1 MKAEVNSAKTLVILI
16 FQRSIYSLFRPNR
29 ASARRIRLLFGLY
42 PPPMTRSMP
51 FPITNPSLAR
61 ALAQRGYAEPTSVQ
75 SAVLAPETDGR
86 DLLVSA
92 QTGSGKTVAFG
103 LALANTVMGESATM
117 PATQAPLVL
126 VIAPTRE
133 LALQVHS
140 ELSWLYEFTGARIL
154 SCVGG
159 MDARREARLLAAGC
173 HIVVGTPGRLKD
185 HIERGNLRLNELEAV
200 VLDEADE
207 MLDLGFREELEFI
220 LSTAPAS
227 RRTLLFSATIAR
239 EIAALARTYQ
249 HNALRIDTAAAN
261 QPHADIEYRAIR
273 TLGHELEA
281 ALVNILRAQDNRA
294 LVFCATRDTVRT
306 LHANLTTRGFTAVAL
321 SGELSQGERNAALS
335 ALRESRAQV
344 CIATDV
350 AARGLDLPD
359 LDLVIHAD
367 LPTNKAT
374 FLHRSG
380 RTGRAGR
387 KGVSVLLVPPTKRR
401 RAELLLREANAVAI
415 WQDPPTVEDIHAK
428 DEERLL
434 NHPLLQ
440 DETNELNLEL
450 ANKLLA
456 RSSPEMIALAFAKLA
471 QARLPAPARVTI
483 LPPEP
488 QARPVRSPRIGNNA
502 SHAASSGHGTWFRL
516 PLGRKQNADP
526 RWLIPL
532 ICKAGGVTKQEI
544 GSIRIFDRETKFEIA
559 AHAAHG
565 FAEAASQQGE
575 AQIQPAAPPG
585 TPQARRPH
593 TDDGAAR
600 PAHSYKKAPSKPYA
614 PKVGGKLTEQQRR
627 RNNKNART

>member
-1 MKAEVNSAKTLVILI
+1 
-16 FQRSIYSLFRPNR
+16 
-29 ASARRIRLLFGLY
+29 
-42 PPPMTRSMP
+42 MP
-51 FPITNPSLAR
+51 FPVTNASLAR

-75 SAVLAPETDGR
+75 SAVLAPETEGR

-103 LALANTVMGESATM
+103 LALASTVLGENEAM

-133 LALQVHS
+133 LALQVHA
-140 ELSWLYEFTGARIL
+140 ELTWLYEFAGARIL

-159 MDARREARLLAAGC
+159 MDARREAKLLHGGC
-173 HIVVGTPGRLKD
+173 HFVVGTPGRLKD
-185 HIERGNLRLNELEAV
+185 HIERGNLRLSELEAV

-220 LSTAPAS
+220 LSAAPEG

-249 HNALRIDTAAAN
+249 QNALRIDTVAAN
-261 QPHADIEYRAIR
+261 QPHADIEYRAVR
-273 TLGHELEA
+273 VVAHELEA
-281 ALVNILRAQDNRA
+281 ALVNILRAQDSRA
-294 LVFCATRDTVRT
+294 LVFCATRDNVRT
-306 LHANLTTRGFTAVAL
+306 LHANLVARGFTAAAL
-321 SGELSQGERNAALS
+321 SGELSQAERNAALS
-335 ALRESRAQV
+335 ALRDGRAQV

-387 KGVSVLLVPPTKRR
+387 KGVSVLLVPHMRRR
-401 RAELLLREANAVAI
+401 RAEMLLREANANAI
-415 WQDPPTVEDIHAK
+415 WVDPPTPEDIRAK

-434 NHPLLQ
+434 NHPLLG
-440 DETNELNLEL
+440 ETPNE
-450 ANKLLA
+450 A
-456 RSSPEMIALAFAKLA
+456 ALALAARLLERTAPDVIASAFVKLA
-471 QARLPAPARVTI
+471 QAHLPIPAHVTI

-488 QARPVRSPRIGNNA
+488 AARPARAPRASTSHGPGPSPRATVSN
-502 SHAASSGHGTWFRL
+502 GTWFRL
-516 PLGRKQNADP
+516 ALGRKQNADP
-526 RWLIPL
+526 RWLVPL
-532 ICKAGGVTKQEI
+532 ICKAGGITKQEI

-559 AHAAHG
+559 PHAAQA
-565 FAEAASQQGE
+565 FAASAAAQGE
-575 AQIQPAAPPG
+575 AQIQPASPPGSAPP
-585 TPQARRPH
+585 RPH
-593 TDDGAAR
+593 FDGPAKPAFNKQKGPAKPHAA
-600 PAHSYKKAPSKPYA
+600 KPYA
-614 PKVGGKLTEQQRR
+614 AKHDGKLNEQQRR
-627 RNNKNART
+627 RRNKAGKP

>member
-1 MKAEVNSAKTLVILI
+1 MA
-16 FQRSIYSLFRPNR
+16 
-29 ASARRIRLLFGLY
+29 
-42 PPPMTRSMP
+42 
-51 FPITNPSLAR
+51 FPVTNPSLVR
-61 ALAQRGYAEPTSVQ
+61 ALAQRGYAEPTAVQ
-75 SAVLAPETDGR
+75 SAVLAPETEGR

-103 LALANTVMGESATM
+103 LALASTILGENSTL
-117 PATQAPLVL
+117 PATHAPLVL

-133 LALQVHS
+133 LALQVHA
-140 ELSWLYEFTGARIL
+140 ELSWLYEFTGGRIL

-159 MDARREARLLAAGC
+159 MDARREARLLAGGC

-185 HIERGNLRLNELEAV
+185 HIERGNLRLAELEAV

-220 LSTAPAS
+220 LSEAPED

-249 HNALRIDTAAAN
+249 QNALRIDTAAAN

-273 TLGHELEA
+273 VLGTELEA
-281 ALVNILRAQDNRA
+281 ALVNILRMQDSRA
-294 LVFCATRDTVRT
+294 LVFCATRDSVRN
-306 LHANLTTRGFTAVAL
+306 LHASLMARGFTAVAL
-321 SGELSQGERNAALS
+321 SGELSQAERNAALS
-335 ALRESRAQV
+335 ALRDARAQV

-387 KGVSVLLVPPTKRR
+387 KGVSILLVPPQKRR
-401 RAELLLREANAVAI
+401 RAEMLLREANAEAL
-415 WQDPPTVEDIHAK
+415 WQDPPRPEDIRAR

-434 NHPLLQ
+434 SHPLLS
-440 DETNELNLEL
+440 ETPDSAAQAL
-450 ANKLLA
+450 ARKLLERA
-456 RSSPEMIALAFAKLA
+456 APEAIAAAFAKLA
-471 QARLPAPARVTI
+471 QASLPAPLNITI

-488 QARPVRSPRIGNNA
+488 ARPTRATRTANNA
-502 SHAASSGHGTWFRL
+502 AHPASGNGTWFRL

-526 RWLIPL
+526 RWLVPL
-532 ICKAGGVTKQEI
+532 ICKAGGITKQEI

-559 AHAAHG
+559 PGAARA
-565 FAEAASQQGE
+565 FAATAAAQGE
-575 AQIQPAAPPG
+575 ARIEPAAPPG
-585 TPQARRPH
+585 SAPPRPH
-593 TDDGAAR
+593 FEG
-600 PAHSYKKAPSKPYA
+600 PAKPSFKKKAPAKPRA
-614 PKVGGKLTEQQRR
+614 AKADGKPNEQQRR
-627 RNNKNART
+627 RRNQAKKF

>member
-1 MKAEVNSAKTLVILI
+1 
-16 FQRSIYSLFRPNR
+16 
-29 ASARRIRLLFGLY
+29 
-42 PPPMTRSMP
+42 MP

-61 ALAQRGYAEPTSVQ
+61 ALAQRGYNEPTSVQ
-75 SAVLAPETDGR
+75 SAVLTPETEGR

-103 LALANTVMGESATM
+103 LALAHTVLGENTTM

-133 LALQVHS
+133 LALQVHA
-140 ELSWLYEFTGARIL
+140 ELTWLYEYTGARIL

-220 LSTAPAS
+220 LSTAPTS

-239 EIAALARTYQ
+239 EIAALARAYQ
-249 HNALRIDTAAAN
+249 HNALRIDTVAAN

-273 TLGHELEA
+273 ALGHELEA

-306 LHANLTTRGFTAVAL
+306 LHANLTARGFTAVAL

-401 RAELLLREANAVAI
+401 RAELLLREANAVAN
-415 WQDPPTVEDIHAK
+415 WQDPPTAEDIRAK

-434 NHPLLQ
+434 NHPLLLDPV
-440 DETNELNLEL
+440 DEAGL
-450 ANKLLA
+450 ALAQKLLE
-456 RSSPEMIALAFAKLA
+456 RGGPEAIAMAFARLA

-502 SHAASSGHGTWFRL
+502 AHAGSAGHGTWFRL

-532 ICKAGGVTKQEI
+532 ICKAGGITKQEI

-565 FAEAASQQGE
+565 FADTAAQQNE

-585 TPQARRPH
+585 SPQAPRPH
-593 TDDGAAR
+593 TDNGAAK
-600 PAHSYKKAPSKPYA
+600 PTHSYKKAPSKPYA
-614 PKVGGKLTEQQRR
+614 PKAGGKLSEQQRR
-627 RNNKNART
+627 RRNKTARA

>member
-1 MKAEVNSAKTLVILI
+1 
-16 FQRSIYSLFRPNR
+16 
-29 ASARRIRLLFGLY
+29 
-42 PPPMTRSMP
+42 MP
-51 FPITNPSLAR
+51 FPMTNASLAR

-75 SAVLAPETDGR
+75 SAVLAPETSGR

-103 LALANTVMGESATM
+103 LALAETIMGESATM

-133 LALQVHS
+133 LALQVHA
-140 ELSWLYEFTGARIL
+140 ELTWLYEFAGARIL

-220 LSTAPAS
+220 LSAAPAS

-249 HNALRIDTAAAN
+249 HNALRIDTVAAN
-261 QPHADIEYRAIR
+261 QPHADIEYRAVR
-273 TLGHELEA
+273 ALGHELEA
-281 ALVNILRAQDNRA
+281 ALVNLLRAQDSRA
-294 LVFCATRDTVRT
+294 LVFCATRDNVRT
-306 LHANLTTRGFTAVAL
+306 LHANLTARGFTTAAL

-335 ALRESRAQV
+335 ALRDGRAQV

-387 KGVSVLLVPPTKRR
+387 KGVSILLVPPTKRR
-401 RAELLLREANAVAI
+401 RAEMLLREANAVAI
-415 WQDPPTVEDIHAK
+415 WQDPPTPEDIRAK

-440 DETNELNLEL
+440 EPLDEAGQEF
-450 ANKLLA
+450 AQKLLA
-456 RSSPEMIALAFAKLA
+456 RSSPETIAIAFARLA
-471 QARLPAPARVTI
+471 QTRLPAPAKITI
-483 LPPEP
+483 LAPEP
-488 QARPVRSPRIGNNA
+488 PARPVRSPRLANSPAHTPHGN
-502 SHAASSGHGTWFRL
+502 GTWFRL

-532 ICKAGGVTKQEI
+532 ICKAGGVTKQDI
-544 GSIRIFDRETKFEIA
+544 GTIRIFDRETKFEIA
-559 AHAAHG
+559 PQVAHS
-565 FAEAASQQGE
+565 FAEVAAQQNE

-585 TPQARRPH
+585 SAHKPRPH
-593 TDDGAAR
+593 TDEAAPK
-600 PAHSYKKAPSKPYA
+600 PAHSFKKAPSKPYA
-614 PKVGGKLTEQQRR
+614 PKAGATGKLSEQQRR
-627 RNNKNART
+627 RKNKASRA

>member
-1 MKAEVNSAKTLVILI
+1 
-16 FQRSIYSLFRPNR
+16 
-29 ASARRIRLLFGLY
+29 
-42 PPPMTRSMP
+42 MP
-51 FPITNPSLAR
+51 FPVTNPSLAR
-61 ALAQRGYAEPTSVQ
+61 ALAQRGYAEPTAVQ
-75 SAVLAPETDGR
+75 SAVLAPETEGR

-103 LALANTVMGESATM
+103 LALAGTVLGENEAM

-133 LALQVHS
+133 LALQVHA
-140 ELSWLYEFTGARIL
+140 ELTWLYEFAHARIL
-154 SCVGG
+154 ACVGG
-159 MDARREARLLAAGC
+159 MDARREARLLAQGC

-185 HIERGNLRLNELEAV
+185 HIERGNLRLDELEAV

-220 LSTAPAS
+220 LASAPED

-249 HNALRIDTAAAN
+249 QNALRIDTVAAN

-273 TLGHELEA
+273 VLGHELEA
-281 ALVNILRAQDNRA
+281 ALVNLLRVQDSRA
-294 LVFCATRDTVRT
+294 LVFCATRDHVRT
-306 LHANLTTRGFTAVAL
+306 LHANLMARGFTAVAL
-321 SGELSQGERNAALS
+321 SGELSQAERNAALT

-387 KGVSVLLVPPTKRR
+387 KGVSILLVPPAKRR
-401 RAELLLREANAVAI
+401 RAELLLREANAEAV
-415 WQDPPTVEDIHAK
+415 WQDPPTPADIRAK

-434 NHPLLQ
+434 NQASLSETP
-440 DETNELNLEL
+440 DEAGQAL
-450 ANKLLA
+450 ARKLLERA
-456 RSSPEMIALAFAKLA
+456 SPEAIAAAFVKLA
-471 QARLPAPARVTI
+471 EAHLPAPANVTI
-483 LPPEP
+483 LPPEAP
-488 QARPVRSPRIGNNA
+488 SRPVRAPREPRGAGPRHQEDGN
-502 SHAASSGHGTWFRL
+502 GTWFRL

-532 ICKAGGVTKQEI
+532 ICKAGGITKQEI
-544 GSIRIFDRETKFEIA
+544 GAIRIFDRETKFEIA
-559 AHAAHG
+559 AHAAQA
-565 FAEAASQQGE
+565 FAQASANQGE
-575 AQIQPAAPPG
+575 AQIAPAAPPG
-585 TPQARRPH
+585 AAPSRPRF
-593 TDDGAAR
+593 DG
-600 PAHSYKKAPSKPYA
+600 PAKPAFAKKAPAKPHA
-614 PKVGGKLTEQQRR
+614 AKPHSAKPDGKLSEQQRR
-627 RNNKNART
+627 RRNKAERP

>member
-1 MKAEVNSAKTLVILI
+1 
-16 FQRSIYSLFRPNR
+16 
-29 ASARRIRLLFGLY
+29 
-42 PPPMTRSMP
+42 MP
-51 FPITNPSLAR
+51 FPMTNASLAR
-61 ALAQRGYAEPTSVQ
+61 ALTQRGYAEPTSVQ
-75 SAVLAPETDGR
+75 SAVLAPETSGR

-103 LALANTVMGESATM
+103 LALAETILGESETM
-117 PATQAPLVL
+117 PATHAPLVL

-133 LALQVHS
+133 LALQVHA
-140 ELSWLYEFTGARIL
+140 ELTWLYEFTGARIL

-159 MDARREARLLAAGC
+159 MDARREARLLSAGC

-220 LSTAPAS
+220 LSAAPAT

-249 HNALRIDTAAAN
+249 HNALRIDTVAAN
-261 QPHADIEYRAIR
+261 QPHADIEYRAVR
-273 TLGHELEA
+273 ALGHELEA
-281 ALVNILRAQDNRA
+281 ALVNLLRVQDNRA

-306 LHANLTTRGFTAVAL
+306 LHANLTARGFTAAAL

-335 ALRESRAQV
+335 ALREGRAQV

-387 KGVSVLLVPPTKRR
+387 KGVSILLVPPTKRR
-401 RAELLLREANAVAI
+401 RAEMLLREANAVAI
-415 WQDPPTVEDIHAK
+415 WQDPPTAEDIRAK

-434 NHPLLQ
+434 NHPHLQ
-440 DETNELNLEL
+440 DPVDEAGLEF
-450 ANKLLA
+450 ARTLLA
-456 RSSPEMIALAFAKLA
+456 RSSPETVAAAFARLA
-471 QARLPAPARVTI
+471 QARLPAPARITI

-488 QARPVRSPRIGNNA
+488 QARPVRAPRLGNNA
-502 SHAASSGHGTWFRL
+502 AHGTHGGHGTWFRL

-526 RWLIPL
+526 RWLVPL
-532 ICKAGGVTKQEI
+532 ICKAGGVTKQDI
-544 GSIRIFDRETKFEIA
+544 GTIRIFDRETKFEIA
-559 AHAAHG
+559 SHVAHG
-565 FAEAASQQGE
+565 FAEAASQQSE
-575 AQIQPAAPPG
+575 AQIMPAAPPG
-585 TPQARRPH
+585 SAAPPRPH
-593 TDDGAAR
+593 TDNGAAK
-600 PAHSYKKAPSKPYA
+600 PAHSFKKAPSKPYA
-614 PKVGGKLTEQQRR
+614 PKAGGKLTEQQRR
-627 RNNKNART
+627 RRNKAGRA

>member
-1 MKAEVNSAKTLVILI
+1 
-16 FQRSIYSLFRPNR
+16 
-29 ASARRIRLLFGLY
+29 
-42 PPPMTRSMP
+42 MP
-51 FPITNPSLAR
+51 FPMTNASLAR
-61 ALAQRGYAEPTSVQ
+61 ALDQRGYAEPTSVQ
-75 SAVLAPETDGR
+75 SAVLAPETSGR

-103 LALANTVMGESATM
+103 LALAETVMGESNTM
-117 PATQAPLVL
+117 PATHAPLVL

-140 ELSWLYEFTGARIL
+140 ELTWLYEFTGARIL

-159 MDARREARLLAAGC
+159 MDARREARLLAAGS

-207 MLDLGFREELEFI
+207 MLDLGFRDELEFI
-220 LSTAPAS
+220 LSAAPAS

-249 HNALRIDTAAAN
+249 HNALRIDTVAAN

-273 TLGHELEA
+273 ALGHELEA
-281 ALVNILRAQDNRA
+281 ALVNLLRLQDNRA

-306 LHANLTTRGFTAVAL
+306 LHANLTARGFTAAAL

-335 ALRESRAQV
+335 ALREGRAQV

-387 KGVSVLLVPPTKRR
+387 KGVSILLVPPTKRR
-401 RAELLLREANAVAI
+401 RAEMLLREANAVAI
-415 WQDPPTVEDIHAK
+415 WQDPPTPEDIRAK

-434 NHPLLQ
+434 NHALLQ
-440 DETNELNLEL
+440 DTVDDAGLEL
-450 ANKLLA
+450 AQKLLA
-456 RSSPEMIALAFAKLA
+456 RSSPEAIALAFAKLA
-471 QARLPAPARVTI
+471 QTRLPAPAKITI

-488 QARPVRSPRIGNNA
+488 QTRPVRSPRIGNNVA
-502 SHAASSGHGTWFRL
+502 HAPHGGNGTWFRL

-532 ICKAGGVTKQEI
+532 ICKAGGVTKQDI
-544 GSIRIFDRETKFEIA
+544 GSIRIFDRETKFEISSQ
-559 AHAAHG
+559 AAHG
-565 FAEAASQQGE
+565 FAEAAALQSE

-585 TPQARRPH
+585 TAAPTRPH
-593 TDDGAAR
+593 TDSGAAK
-600 PAHSYKKAPSKPYA
+600 PAHSFKKAPTKPYA
-614 PKVGGKLTEQQRR
+614 PKTDGKLTEQQRR
-627 RNNKNART
+627 RRNKAGFAGKPSK

>member
-1 MKAEVNSAKTLVILI
+1 MA
-16 FQRSIYSLFRPNR
+16 
-29 ASARRIRLLFGLY
+29 
-42 PPPMTRSMP
+42 
-51 FPITNPSLAR
+51 FPVTNPSLAR
-61 ALAQRGYAEPTSVQ
+61 ALAQRGYAEPTAVQ
-75 SAVLAPETDGR
+75 SAVLAPETEGR

-103 LALANTVMGESATM
+103 LALASTVLGESETM
-117 PATQAPLVL
+117 PGTQAPLVL

-133 LALQVHS
+133 LALQVHA
-140 ELSWLYEFTGARIL
+140 ELTWLYEFASARII

-159 MDARREARLLAAGC
+159 MDARREARLLSQGC

-220 LSTAPAS
+220 LSAAPED

-249 HNALRIDTAAAN
+249 QNALRIDTVAAN

-273 TLGHELEA
+273 ALGHELEA
-281 ALVNILRAQDNRA
+281 ALVNLLRVQDSRA

-306 LHANLTTRGFTAVAL
+306 LHGNLMARGFTAAAL
-321 SGELSQGERNAALS
+321 SGELSQAERNAALS
-335 ALRESRAQV
+335 ALRDGRAQV

-387 KGVSVLLVPPTKRR
+387 KGVSILLVPPQKRR
-401 RAELLLREANAVAI
+401 RAELLLREANAEAI
-415 WQDPPTVEDIHAK
+415 WQDPPTPADIRAK

-434 NHPLLQ
+434 SHPLLSEAPH
-440 DETNELNLEL
+440 ETGQEL
-450 ANKLLA
+450 ARKLLERA
-456 RSSPEMIALAFAKLA
+456 SPEAIAAAFARLA
-471 QARLPAPARVTI
+471 GAHLPAPANVTI

-488 QARPVRSPRIGNNA
+488 LPPRPRPARAAR
-502 SHAASSGHGTWFRL
+502 AASR
-516 PLGRKQNADP
+516 RQ
-526 RWLIPL
+526 
-532 ICKAGGVTKQEI
+532 
-544 GSIRIFDRETKFEIA
+544 
-559 AHAAHG
+559 
-565 FAEAASQQGE
+565 
-575 AQIQPAAPPG
+575 QPAPSSRRRQRHLVPPG
-585 TPQARRPH
+585 PGPQAECRPALADAADLQGGRHHQAGNRQHPHLRPRDEIRNRIACRAELRRGREKQRRSADRARRP
-593 TDDGAAR
+593 ARQR
-600 PAHSYKKAPSKPYA
+600 PAPPSF
-614 PKVGGKLTEQQRR
+614 RR
-627 RNNKNART
+627 PRQARLR

>member
-1 MKAEVNSAKTLVILI
+1 
-16 FQRSIYSLFRPNR
+16 
-29 ASARRIRLLFGLY
+29 
-42 PPPMTRSMP
+42 MP
-51 FPITNPSLAR
+51 FPMINASLAR

-75 SAVLAPETDGR
+75 GAVLAPETTGR

-103 LALANTVMGESATM
+103 LALADTVMGESETM
-117 PATQAPLVL
+117 PATHAPLVL

-133 LALQVHS
+133 LALQVHA
-140 ELSWLYEFTGARIL
+140 ELTWLYEFTGARIL

-239 EIAALARTYQ
+239 EIATLARTYQ
-249 HNALRIDTAAAN
+249 HNALRIDTVAAN
-261 QPHADIEYRAIR
+261 QPHADIEYRAVR
-273 TLGHELEA
+273 ALGHELEA
-281 ALVNILRAQDNRA
+281 ALVNLLRVQDHRA

-306 LHANLTTRGFTAVAL
+306 LHANLTARGFTAVAL

-335 ALRESRAQV
+335 ALREGRAQV

-387 KGVSVLLVPPTKRR
+387 KGVSILLVPPTKRR
-401 RAELLLREANAVAI
+401 RAEMLLREANAIAI
-415 WQDPPTVEDIHAK
+415 WQDPPTSDDIRAK
-428 DEERLL
+428 DEDRLL
-434 NHPLLQ
+434 THPHLRAEM
-440 DETNELNLEL
+440 DESELVL
-450 ANKLLA
+450 AQKLLA
-456 RSSPEMIALAFAKLA
+456 RNSAETIAIAFARLA
-471 QARLPAPARVTI
+471 QARLPAPAKVTI

-502 SHAASSGHGTWFRL
+502 AHAASAGHGSWFRL

-526 RWLIPL
+526 RWLVPL
-532 ICKAGGVTKQEI
+532 ICKAGGVTKQDI
-544 GSIRIFDRETKFEIA
+544 GAIRIFDRETKFEIA

-565 FAEAASQQGE
+565 FAEAAAAQSE
-575 AQIQPAAPPG
+575 AQIHPSAPPG
-585 TPQARRPH
+585 SAHAPRPH
-593 TDDGAAR
+593 TDEAGHK
-600 PAHSYKKAPSKPYA
+600 PAHSFKKTPTKPYA
-614 PKVGGKLTEQQRR
+614 PKAGGKLSEQQRR
-627 RNNKNART
+627 RRNQSGRA

>member
-1 MKAEVNSAKTLVILI
+1 
-16 FQRSIYSLFRPNR
+16 
-29 ASARRIRLLFGLY
+29 
-42 PPPMTRSMP
+42 MP
-51 FPITNPSLAR
+51 FPMTNPSLAR

-75 SAVLAPETDGR
+75 SAVLAPETTGR

-103 LALANTVMGESATM
+103 LALADTVMGESETM

-140 ELSWLYEFTGARIL
+140 ELTWLYEFTGARIL

-159 MDARREARLLAAGC
+159 MDARREARQLAAGC

-249 HNALRIDTAAAN
+249 HNALRIDTVAAN
-261 QPHADIEYRAIR
+261 QPHADIEYRALR
-273 TLGHELEA
+273 VLGHELEA
-281 ALVNILRAQDNRA
+281 ALVNLLRVQDSRA
-294 LVFCATRDTVRT
+294 LVFCATRDNVRH
-306 LHANLTTRGFTAVAL
+306 LHASLTARGFTAVAL

-335 ALRESRAQV
+335 ALREGRAQV

-387 KGVSVLLVPPTKRR
+387 KGVSILLVPPTKRR
-401 RAELLLREANAVAI
+401 RAEMLLREANAVAI
-415 WQDPPTVEDIHAK
+415 WQDPPTAEDIRAK

-434 NHPLLQ
+434 SHPLLQ
-440 DETNELNLEL
+440 NEPDEAELTL
-450 ANKLLA
+450 AQKLLA
-456 RSSPEMIALAFAKLA
+456 ANGPERIATAFAKLM
-471 QARLPAPARVTI
+471 QARLPAPAKVTI

-488 QARPVRSPRIGNNA
+488 QLRPVRAARVGNA
-502 SHAASSGHGTWFRL
+502 THAVQPGHGSWFRL

-532 ICKAGGVTKQEI
+532 ICKAGGVTKQDI

-565 FAEAASQQGE
+565 FAEAASRQSE

-585 TPQARRPH
+585 SAAPLRPH
-593 TDDGAAR
+593 TDEGAGK
-600 PAHSYKKAPSKPYA
+600 PTHSFKKAPTKPYA
-614 PKVGGKLTEQQRR
+614 PKAGGKLSEQQRR
-627 RNNKNART
+627 RRNKAGRA